1 MANDEDGIPST
12 ALREVTLLKELKHKN
27 IIILN
32 DVIYEPRDLKLWLVF
47 EYMETD
53 LRKYYK
59 SLPETKYIPHF

>member
-32 DVIYEPRDLKLWLVF
+32 DVIYEPRDLKL
-47 EYMETD
+47 
-53 LRKYYK
+53 
-59 SLPETKYIPHF
+59 

>member
-59 SLPETKYIPHF
+59 SLPESKYIPHF